1 MFDSVDI
8 VGNRFLKLESVVEL
22 LKIEEEKDDLFANFP
37 IGATIQDGGKRK
49 RSDVYASNVN
59 TAFLY
64 EVSLISIVQENNNLL
79 FRQALSS
86 HVDLW
91 FELAIAFDHTLNVI
105 NVLHL
110 ENREGFLDFKNVFGI
125 ITYLKG
131 LCI

>member
-1 MFDSVDI
+1 M
-8 VGNRFLKLESVVEL
+8 
-22 LKIEEEKDDLFANFP
+22 
-37 IGATIQDGGKRK
+37 
-49 RSDVYASNVN
+49 N